1 MKNFSEECVSTKD
14 PFSRRFIF
22 FYYISMLDE
31 IELEKEDI
39 KRFDLEG
46 DRIVLEYTKNA
57 LQSLL
62 DLYPTKLEND
72 MERIK
77 KANIE
82 PDRKVAI
89 AYLIEQ
95 KKYLIKLIEI
105 YENEISKLVKEDTL

>member
-1 MKNFSEECVSTKD
+1 
-14 PFSRRFIF
+14 
-22 FYYISMLDE
+22 MLDE
-31 IELEKEDI
+31 IELDREDI

-57 LQSLL
+57 FQSLL

-72 MERIK
+72 IERIK

-82 PDRKVAI
+82 HDRKTAI